1 MKDVNWTHAA
11 LFFFGGA
18 LVGFGAGVAA
28 GPAVMEAIDGQP
40 SQQPLQAV
48 R

>member
-1 MKDVNWTHAA
+1 MENVNWTHAA

-18 LVGFGAGVAA
+18 IVGFGAGVAA
-28 GPAVMEAIDGQP
+28 GPAVMDAIDGQP
-40 SQQPLQAV
+40 SPKPMQAV